1 MNSIYFP
8 ADELGDVPGA
18 CLELAGHVELGREED
33 VQVGLQMRESIDYK
47 LCMDNF
53 TIREYVS
60 SICLVSCLRMH
71 TEFKT
76 SRFQL

>member
-53 TIREYVS
+53 HYSRICILHLLGELLANAYRVQDI
-60 SICLVSCLRMH
+60 SI
-71 TEFKT
+71 
-76 SRFQL
+76 QL